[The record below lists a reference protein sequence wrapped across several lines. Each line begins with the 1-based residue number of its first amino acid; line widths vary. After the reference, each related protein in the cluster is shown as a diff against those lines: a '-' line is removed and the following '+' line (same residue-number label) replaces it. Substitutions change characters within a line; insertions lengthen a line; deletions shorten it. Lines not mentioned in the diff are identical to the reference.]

1 MMIMNCFCGMV
12 DQRKAFS
19 FISSQD
25 LCQKISSP
33 SIWTCTEPE
42 FRFWWMKL
50 CSSDNHNTTAPYITT
65 TLHHHTPL
73 HHGAISFSLSK
84 ILKYFNDF
92 QNRNFSVLRLKWTQT
107 MQRKQNQTFS
117 HWPYSNL
124 TPYLFYIFSSKNI
137 KVVQWLS
144 KSELFSFMTKLT
156 PNNGSETK
164 SDIFYGT
171 YSNLTSFFIGH
182 KILKYFNGFYD

>member
-1 MMIMNCFCGMV
+1 MV
-12 DQRKAFS
+12 WLTNERRLVLFQARTFVRRYPHHR
-19 FISSQD
+19 F
-25 LCQKISSP
+25 
-33 SIWTCTEPE
+33 E
-42 FRFWWMKL
+42 FAQNP
-50 CSSDNHNTTAPYITT
+50 SSDFDEWSCAVVITITPRRLTSQHHYTTIHHYTTAPY
-65 TLHHHTPL
+65 L
-73 HHGAISFSLSK
+73 FFLSK

-92 QNRNFSVLRLKWTQT
+92 QNWNFSVLRLKWTQT
-107 MQRKQNQTFS
+107 MERKQNQTFS

-182 KILKYFNGFYD
+182 EILKYFNGFYD